1 MNTCVLMDD
10 WYIQQNYF
18 NKIRALFWE
27 LGIGKRTGSV
37 LSSDADLLCTVGQI
51 TQPPYD
57 LVFSFGK
64 WEKWVTPVSK
74 DYCKG

>member
-1 MNTCVLMDD
+1 MKLLTLMLQIR
-10 WYIQQNYF
+10 IQRKYGRDF
-18 NKIRALFWE
+18 KSLFWE

-37 LSSDADLLCTVGQI
+37 LSSDANLLCTVGQI

-64 WEKWVTPVSK
+64 WEK
-74 DYCKG
+74 

>member
-1 MNTCVLMDD
+1 MGETS
-10 WYIQQNYF
+10 
-18 NKIRALFWE
+18 RALFWE

-37 LSSDADLLCTVGQI
+37 LSSDANLLCTVGQI

-64 WEKWVTPVSK
+64 WEK
-74 DYCKG
+74 